1 MASYM
6 VNGQRST
13 VNNPEAI
20 TLYELNSLV
29 RNMLELDLPE
39 TYWVQAELSEVRVNN
54 GHCYVEFVQKDKRG
68 NGLVAKARGT
78 VWRSVFATLK
88 PYFEQATGQLFTAGI
103 KVLVEVSVSFH
114 ELYGYS
120 LNVVDIDPS
129 YTMGDMARKRQEI
142 IRQLEEEGVLNLN
155 KELDMPV
162 LPKRVAV
169 ISSATAAGFGDFSR
183 QLADNAGGFYFHAE
197 LFPAVMQGDEVE
209 QSVLAALGSIYDR
222 ESEFDVVV
230 IIRGGGAVSDLTG
243 FDTYDLAAAVAQFPL
258 PIITGIGHERDD
270 TVLDLVSHTRVK
282 TPTAAAEYLIGLMQQ
297 AADELSE
304 LSTRLNQGVAWLI
317 ASNKE
322 LLVRLQS
329 KIPAKAIQRVA
340 DGKLYLQRVR
350 QRILQGAMSQ
360 VNRKRQSLPQLS
372 HLIQVAQA
380 QAEKQRYQLM
390 LMRQKV
396 ADASPDKLLA
406 RGYSITLRHG
416 RVVKDA
422 SLLKPGDEIVT
433 RLKQGEA
440 VSIVK

>member
-20 TLYELNSLV
+20 SLYELNSLV

-304 LSTRLNQGVAWLI
+304 LSTRLNQCVAWLI

-340 DGKLYLQRVR
+340 DGKLYLQRVS